1 MIRKRIFLF
10 LVMLMALLLSGCAL
24 LTVEEMYV
32 LPKRSEESSHLQSAI
47 EQAMVGLEYAAPIS
61 GENQQTVQMADLTGD
76 GESEYIL
83 FARNTSDKSLHIL
96 IFTKVEESFLLFDR
110 IQCTGFAFEQT
121 EYVPIDDRAG
131 YELVVGRQLNDGVL
145 RSVAV
150 YSFAH
155 GAAEQLLGANYVK
168 YLTCDLDMNGKA
180 ELMLIQPEQTKSD
193 NAVVVH
199 YSFVK
204 GVMERSREAKL
215 SSTAD
220 AIKRIMVSY
229 LDSGEPAVYVASLM
243 AESAIITD
251 IFALKNGEISN
262 ISYSAEAGT
271 SVSTLRN
278 YYIYADD
285 IDNDGILE
293 LPSLITMKPY
303 QNQQSG
309 EQQYLIR
316 WFAMDMDG
324 NEVEKG
330 FTYHNFQS
338 GWYVSLNKTL
348 SGRVSVR
355 QSGAQFTFYIWD
367 ADFTKAERILTLC
380 ALTGADREVEAMED
394 GRFVLCRTDGV
405 IYAAVLDIQ
414 VASNYGIT
422 QEHLIDNFHLIRQD
436 WKTGET

>member
-1 MIRKRIFLF
+1 MIRKRIFPF
-10 LVMLMALLLSGCAL
+10 LLMLLALLLGGCAL
-24 LTVEEMYV
+24 LTVDEMYV
-32 LPKRSEESSHLQSAI
+32 LPKRSEEASHLQTAI
-47 EQAMVGLEYAAPIS
+47 EEAMAGLEYAAPIS

-83 FARNTSDKSLHIL
+83 FARNTTDKSLHIL
-96 IFTKVEESFLLFDR
+96 IFTKVEEAFLLFDR
-110 IQCTGFAFEQT
+110 IECTGFAFEQA

-155 GAAEQLLGANYVK
+155 GTAEQLLGANYVK
-168 YLTCDLDMNGKA
+168 YLTCDLDLNGKA
-180 ELMLIQPEQTKSD
+180 ELMLIQPEQSKSD
-193 NAVVVH
+193 NAVAVH

-204 GVMERSREAKL
+204 GAMERSREAKL
-215 SSTAD
+215 SSSAD

-229 LDSGEPAVYVASLM
+229 LDGGEPAVYVASLM

-271 SVSTLRN
+271 SVRTLRN

-303 QNQQSG
+303 QDQKSG

-316 WFAMDMDG
+316 WFSMDMEG

-338 GWYVSLNKTL
+338 GWYVSLDKAM
-348 SGRVSVR
+348 SSRISVR
-355 QSGAQFTFYIWD
+355 QTGAQFTFYIWD
-367 ADFTKAERILTLC
+367 EDYTKAERLLTIS
-380 ALTGADREVEAMED
+380 ALTGADREVAAMED
-394 GRFVLCRTDGV
+394 GRFMLRRTDGV
-405 IYAAVLDIQ
+405 IYAAVLDAQ
-414 VASNYGIT
+414 GASDYGIT
-422 QEHLIDNFHLIRQD
+422 QEKLIDNFHLIRQD